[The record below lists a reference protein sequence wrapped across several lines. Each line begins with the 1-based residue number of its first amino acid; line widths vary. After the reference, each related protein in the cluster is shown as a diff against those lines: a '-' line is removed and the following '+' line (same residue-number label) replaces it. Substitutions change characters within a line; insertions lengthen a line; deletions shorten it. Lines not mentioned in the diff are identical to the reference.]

1 MSNFLAIA
9 TVTETLRQMLDAAV
23 SSNVAGAKAT
33 AAKPSESGEKAVNI
47 YLYQVGPNASW
58 RNDDLPSRRGDR
70 TLIRRPRA
78 ALDLYYLFTF
88 SGDEAHQEPQ
98 QIMGSVISS
107 LHSRPVLTRQQIRE
121 AVSHAENGFLN
132 GSDLD
137 EEIELVRFT
146 PISLS
151 LEELNNLWSGF
162 FQIPYSLSMAYQASV
177 VFIEGK
183 DVAETPLPVLDRNL
197 YVISMRQPLIEE
209 VTAEQGP
216 GQPIFADS
224 RVIVKGQN
232 LRGDVTGVLI
242 GEKKIKPDEIWE
254 NRIGFK
260 LPSGLRAGIQS
271 LQVIHEMMMGRPPE
285 VHRGSE
291 SNVEAFAL
299 RPRIELEEAST
310 SIKVDPGV
318 GKDQRV
324 VVLLNEINRPDN
336 KKPPACYTFVLA
348 SRTADSSEISIPMD
362 GVKAG
367 DYLVRIQVDGAQSI
381 LTVENASYAGPKLV
395 VL

>member
-23 SSNVAGAKAT
+23 SSDIAGAKAT
-33 AAKPSESGEKAVNI
+33 AAKPSESGEKSVNI
-47 YLYQVGPNASW
+47 YLYQVGPNPSW

-70 TLIRRPRA
+70 TLVQRPRA
-78 ALDLYYLFTF
+78 ALDLSYLFTF
-88 SGDEAHQEPQ
+88 YGDEAHQEPQ
-98 QIMGSVISS
+98 QIMGCVIST
-107 LHSRPVLTRQQIRE
+107 LHSRPALTRQQIRE
-121 AVSHAENGFLN
+121 AVKHADFLK

-177 VFIEGK
+177 VFVEGK
-183 DVAETPLPVLDRNL
+183 DIAETPLPVLDRNL

-224 RVIVKGQN
+224 RLIVKGKN
-232 LRGDVTGVLI
+232 LRGDVTGVMI
-242 GEKKIKPDEIWE
+242 GEKEIKPDEVWE
-254 NRIGFK
+254 TRISLK
-260 LPSGLRAGIQS
+260 LPSGLRAGIRS
-271 LQVIHEMMMGRPPE
+271 LQVVHEMMMGTPPE

-299 RPRIELEEAST
+299 RPRIEIKEGST
-310 SIKVDPGV
+310 SIKVDPEV

-324 VVLLNEINRPDN
+324 VVFLNEINRPDD
-336 KKPPACYTFVLA
+336 KKPPACYTLVLA
-348 SRTADSSEISIPMD
+348 SRTADSSEISLPLN

-381 LTVENASYAGPKLV
+381 LTVKNASYAGPKLV
-395 VL
+395 VS

>member
-23 SSNVAGAKAT
+23 SSDIAGAKAT
-33 AAKPSESGEKAVNI
+33 AAKPSESGEKSVNI
-47 YLYQVGPNASW
+47 YLYQVGPNPSW

-70 TLIRRPRA
+70 TLVQRPRA

-88 SGDEAHQEPQ
+88 YGDEAHQEPQ
-98 QIMGSVISS
+98 QIMGCVIST
-107 LHSRPVLTRQQIRE
+107 LHSRPALTRQQIRE
-121 AVSHAENGFLN
+121 AVKHADFLK

-177 VFIEGK
+177 VFVEGK
-183 DVAETPLPVLDRNL
+183 DIAETPLPVLDRNL

-224 RVIVKGQN
+224 RLIVKGKN

-242 GEKKIKPDEIWE
+242 GEKEIKPDEVWE
-254 NRIGFK
+254 TRISLK
-260 LPSGLRAGIQS
+260 LPSGLRAGIKS
-271 LQVIHEMMMGRPPE
+271 LQVVHEMMMGTPPE

-299 RPRIELEEAST
+299 RPRIEIKEGST
-310 SIKVDPGV
+310 SIKVDPEV

-324 VVLLNEINRPDN
+324 VVFLNEINRPDD
-336 KKPPACYTFVLA
+336 KKPPACYTLVLA
-348 SRTADSSEISIPMD
+348 SRTADSSEISLPLN

-381 LTVENASYAGPKLV
+381 LTVKNASYAGPKLV
-395 VL
+395 VS

>member
-58 RNDDLPSRRGDR
+58 RNDDLPSRRGDK
-70 TLIRRPRA
+70 TLVQRPRA

-107 LHSRPVLTRQQIRE
+107 LHSRPALTRQQIRE
-121 AVSHAENGFLN
+121 AVKHADFLK

-197 YVISMRQPLIEE
+197 YVISMRQPIIEE

-216 GQPIFADS
+216 GQPIFANS

-242 GEKKIKPDEIWE
+242 GEKKIKPDEVWE
-254 NRIGFK
+254 ERIGFK
-260 LPSGLRAGIQS
+260 LPSGLRGGIQS
-271 LQVIHEMMMGRPPE
+271 LQVIHEVMMGTPPE
-285 VHRGSE
+285 VHQGSE
-291 SNVEAFAL
+291 SNVEAFTL
-299 RPRIELEEAST
+299 RPRIELEEGST
-310 SIKVDPGV
+310 SIKVDPEV

-324 VVLLNEINRPDN
+324 VVLLNEINRPDD
-336 KKPPACYTFVLA
+336 KKPPACYTFVLP
-348 SRTADSSEISIPMD
+348 SRIADTTEIPIPLS
-362 GVKAG
+362 GVKKG
-367 DYLVRIQVDGAQSI
+367 DYLVRIQVDGAQSA

-395 VL
+395 VS

>member
-107 LHSRPVLTRQQIRE
+107 LHSWPVLTRQQIRE
-121 AVSHAENGFLN
+121 AVKHADFLK

-299 RPRIELEEAST
+299 RPRIELEEGST
-310 SIKVDPGV
+310 SIKVDPEV
-318 GKDQRV
+318 GMDQRV
-324 VVLLNEINRPDN
+324 VVLLNEINRPDD
-336 KKPPACYTFVLA
+336 KKPPACYTFVLV

-367 DYLVRIQVDGAQSI
+367 DYLVRIQVDGAQSM

>member
-9 TVTETLRQMLDAAV
+9 TVTETIRQMLDAAV

-33 AAKPSESGEKAVNI
+33 AAKPSESGEKSVNI

-58 RNDDLPSRRGDR
+58 RNDDLPSRRGDK
-70 TLIRRPRA
+70 TLVRRPRA
-78 ALDLYYLFTF
+78 ALDLYYLFTC

-121 AVSHAENGFLN
+121 AVKHADFLK

-232 LRGDVTGVLI
+232 LRGDVTGILI
-242 GEKKIKPDEIWE
+242 GEKKIKPDEVWE

-271 LQVIHEMMMGRPPE
+271 LQIIHEMMMGTPPQ

-299 RPRIELEEAST
+299 RPRIEIEEGST
-310 SIKVDPGV
+310 SIKVDPEV
-318 GKDQRV
+318 GKDQRM
-324 VVLLNEINRPDN
+324 VVLLNEINRPDD

-348 SRTADSSEISIPMD
+348 SRTADSSQISLPMD

-381 LTVENASYAGPKLV
+381 LKVENASYAGPKLV

>member
-9 TVTETLRQMLDAAV
+9 TVTETLRQVLDAAV

-33 AAKPSESGEKAVNI
+33 ATKPSESGEKSVNI
-47 YLYQVGPNASW
+47 YLYQVGPNSSW

-70 TLIRRPRA
+70 TLVQRPRA

-88 SGDEAHQEPQ
+88 YGEEAQQEPQ
-98 QIMGSVISS
+98 QIMGCVIST
-107 LHSRPVLTRQQIRE
+107 LHSRPALTRQQIRE
-121 AVSHAENGFLN
+121 AVKHAEFLK

-151 LEELNNLWSGF
+151 IEELNNLWSGF

-197 YVISMRQPLIEE
+197 YVVSMRQPLIEE

-216 GQPIFADS
+216 DQPIFADS
-224 RVIVKGQN
+224 RLMVKGKN

-242 GEKKIKPDEIWE
+242 GEKEIKPDEVWE
-254 NRIGFK
+254 NRIVLK

-271 LQVIHEMMMGRPPE
+271 LQVVHEMMMGTPPE

-299 RPRIELEEAST
+299 RPRIEIEEGST
-310 SIKVDPGV
+310 SIKVDPEV

-324 VVLLNEINRPDN
+324 VVFLNEINRPDD

-348 SRTADSSEISIPMD
+348 SRTADSSKISLPLN

-367 DYLVRIQVDGAQSI
+367 DYLVRIQVDGAQST
-381 LTVENASYAGPKLV
+381 LKVENASYAGPKLV